1 LRSVFCTA
9 LVGQG
14 IYLINP
20 KAFLLLNLALGFYNV
35 GTIWAHE
42 IDIFSSWKL
51 VGPKSFHEVQRAHWR
66 KLPYWILTPV
76 GLALLG
82 SIVLF
87 WYHPANSPPWA
98 LWGVVLCQLLSIVLT
113 VLFWGRWQAQLA
125 RDLRGSGSPFL
136 ARILKTHW
144 ARTLLTNAYAMIL
157 LVWAIAVLS

>member
-1 LRSVFCTA
+1 VGKQAKMGIA
-9 LVGQG
+9 LS
-14 IYLINP
+14 
-20 KAFLLLNLALGFYNV
+20 LLYSAGRTGNQKPFFSSISRLV
-35 GTIWAHE
+35 SITSGTIWAHE

-113 VLFWGRWQAQLA
+113 VFFGDAGRHSLHGIPGVREALSSQEYSKLIGCG
-125 RDLRGSGSPFL
+125 RFSPM
-136 ARILKTHW
+136 R
-144 ARTLLTNAYAMIL
+144 MQ
-157 LVWAIAVLS
+157 